1 VVGDFDPNIV
11 GKAGNVIKVI
21 KWEDVENAGASSE
34 VVTSVAPSQFFLP
47 PVVSY
52 WTLNSE
58 LARS

>member
-21 KWEDVENAGASSE
+21 KWRLLKMPAPASE

-52 WTLNSE
+52 WTLK
-58 LARS
+58 L